1 MPPFRYEAINASG
14 KIVTG
19 ILTAEAIPEVEE
31 WLAKNGLSPLAI
43 QVAAEGSE
51 DSANEPA
58 AVTLKDRLL
67 GVRLDDRIL
76 FCRQT
81 ATMLGAGVPILQALK
96 VMSQQVVN
104 PILRQAILDMIGGVE
119 SGASLSDAFAR
130 YPKIFNTLFYN
141 VIRVG
146 EETGTLDRSF
156 TYLADLYEN
165 EKEIT
170 ERIKAATRY
179 PKIVV
184 TALLG
189 AIFFLMTFVVPKFVK
204 LFASA
209 KVALPLPTRI
219 LVAVSSFLASNV
231 FLILLFVAAV
241 VAAYRLALNY
251 EEFVLARDRLALRVP
266 VFGPLATKIY
276 MARFCRVFSVLTTS
290 GIDIIRTLD
299 LAATALENK
308 VLFLMM
314 EAIRDDVEKGVN
326 LYEAMGKHPAVPPL
340 VREMVAVGEQS
351 GQLDTMLGKVA
362 DYYDAESNYT
372 IKHLST
378 IIEPML
384 IVVLAVIVGFIALAI
399 FSPMWNMMKVV
410 KGG

>member
-1 MPPFRYEAINASG
+1 MPPFHYEAINASG
-14 KIVTG
+14 KIVNGTF
-19 ILTAEAIPEVEE
+19 TAETIPDVEA
-31 WLAKNGLSPLAI
+31 WLAHNGLSPIAI
-43 QVAAEGSE
+43 QVAAETAREAGGKTI
-51 DSANEPA
+51 
-58 AVTLKDRLL
+58 TLKDRLL
-67 GVRLDDRIL
+67 GVRLDDLIL

-81 ATMLGAGVPILQALK
+81 ATMLGAGVAILQSLK
-96 VMSQQVVN
+96 VMSQQVAN
-104 PILRQAILDMIGGVE
+104 PILRQAILDMIGSVE

-156 TYLADLYEN
+156 EYLAALYEN
-165 EKEIT
+165 EKEIS

-184 TALLG
+184 TALFG
-189 AIFFLMTFVVPKFVK
+189 AIFFLMAFVVPKFVK

-219 LVAVSSFLASNV
+219 LVAVSGFFANNL
-231 FLILLFVAAV
+231 FLIALFVAALV
-241 VAAYRLALNY
+241 TAYRLALNY
-251 EEFVLARDRLALRVP
+251 EEFILARDRLALKVP
-266 VFGPLATKIY
+266 VFGPLATKVY
-276 MARFCRVFSVLTTS
+276 MSRFCRVFAVLTTS

-299 LAATALENK
+299 LAATALENRE
-308 VLFLMM
+308 LFLMM
-314 EAIRDDVEKGVN
+314 EEVRNDVEKGVN
-326 LYEAMGKHPAVPPL
+326 LNEAMARHPAVPPM

-351 GQLDTMLGKVA
+351 GQLDAMLAKVA

-378 IIEPML
+378 IIEPVL
-384 IVVLAVIVGFIALAI
+384 ILALGIIVGFIALAI
-399 FSPMWNMMKVV
+399 FTPMWNMMKVV
-410 KGG
+410 RGG